1 LSETGAATRP
11 AVRLA
16 WAVASV
22 SAVLLVAGLAATLLD
37 LGAGLPTE
45 RSDWLL
51 ALLCVPLGVRVAV
64 YAPGNPCGWLLSG
77 VGLLAS
83 GTVATSV
90 ADAGPLLWTREWL
103 WWPGTG
109 VLILIVL
116 LFPDGAGT
124 SRLRRWLARAAGVA
138 TVAGTVALAHLAGR
152 APAGFLTEPVRV
164 TPGWDTAVLLAA
176 LLVLAGSAL
185 LAPVVLVARLR
196 REPAGRRGPLIWA
209 AGNAVLLFAGLVLD
223 TVAGIP
229 LTWLAVVVAV
239 PVATVVGVVRYHL
252 YDIDLLVHRSVSY
265 GLFTC
270 LAIAGYTAVVAVA
283 AQLLPAAAPVVAAVA
298 VVALLPLRQRV
309 DALLRRTLYGLSADP
324 YRLAEALSRRIGQA
338 RTPDEVLRAA
348 VEVIGAG
355 FRAPYVAIHLDDRS
369 PARSTAGRRRDWLVS
384 TVALVHRGAPA
395 GRLVVQPR
403 GPDEPWNRRER
414 TLLDHLAGQ
423 LAASAASVRLAHE
436 LQAARERLVQAREE
450 EVLRLRHDLHDGVGP
465 SLSGARMLVSVGL
478 AGGGTA
484 DGRANLQQIGDCLT
498 DAAEEIRRLVDGL
511 HPPALE
517 RGLAVALSLVVRRHE
532 TGGPVIELSVHG
544 ELADVPAAVEVAVFR
559 LVDEGLLNVV
569 RHASAAHARVDVRR
583 VGAAV
588 RVVLDDDGVGGATST
603 PAGVGL
609 ESMRRR
615 CEDLGGTF
623 RIVDLHPG
631 TRLSA
636 VIPLP

>member
-1 LSETGAATRP
+1 MSETGAVTRP

-22 SAVLLVAGLAATLLD
+22 SVVLLALGLSAVLLDLDAGQ
-37 LGAGLPTE
+37 PTE

-51 ALLCVPLGVRVAV
+51 ALLCVPLGLRVAV

-83 GTVATSV
+83 GTLAAAVD
-90 ADAGPLLWTREWL
+90 DAGPLPWTREWL

-109 VLILIVL
+109 LLILILL

-124 SRLRRWLARAAGVA
+124 SRLRRWAARAAGTA
-138 TVAGTVALAHLAGR
+138 TVAGTVALAHLAAR
-152 APAGFLTEPVRV
+152 APAGFIAEPIQV

-185 LAPVVLVARLR
+185 LAPGVLVARLL

-209 AGNAVLLFAGLVLD
+209 AGNAILLFSGLVLD
-223 TVAGIP
+223 VVAGIP

-239 PVATVVGVVRYHL
+239 PVATVVGVVRHHL

-283 AQLLPAAAPVVAAVA
+283 ARSLPGAAPVLAAVA
-298 VVALLPLRQRV
+298 VVTLLPLRQRI
-309 DALLRRTLYGLSADP
+309 DTLLSRTLYGLSADP
-324 YRLAEALSRRIGQA
+324 YRLAGALSRRIGQA

-369 PARSTAGRRRDWLVS
+369 QARSTTGRRRDWPVS
-384 TVALVHRGAPA
+384 TVALVHRGVPA

-414 TLLDHLAGQ
+414 ALLDHLAGQ

-436 LQAARERLVQAREE
+436 IQAVRERLVQAREE

-465 SLSGARMLVSVGL
+465 ALSGARMLVSAGL
-478 AGGGTA
+478 A
-484 DGRANLQQIGDCLT
+484 DGRADLQQIGDCLT
-498 DAAEEIRRLVDGL
+498 DAAEEIRRLLNGL
-511 HPPALE
+511 HPPALQ
-517 RGLAVALSLVVRRHE
+517 RGLAAALSLLVRRHE
-532 TGGPVIELSVHG
+532 IGGPVIELSVAG
-544 ELADVPAAVEVAVFR
+544 DLAGVPAAVEVAVFR

-569 RHASAAHARVDVRR
+569 RHASASHARVEVRR
-583 VGAAV
+583 VGAVV
-588 RVVLDDDGVGGATST
+588 RIVLDDDGVGGATST
-603 PAGVGL
+603 PTGVGL

-623 RIVDLHPG
+623 RLVGLHPG

-636 VIPLP
+636 SIPLP

>member
-1 LSETGAATRP
+1 MTGAATRP
-11 AVRLA
+11 AIRLA

-22 SAVLLVAGLAATLLD
+22 SAVLLVVGLAESLLHR
-37 LGAGLPTE
+37 GAGLPAE
-45 RSDWLL
+45 RRDWLL
-51 ALLCVPLGVRVAV
+51 ALLCVPLGVRVAA
-64 YAPGNPCGWLLSG
+64 YAPRNPCGWLLSG

-83 GTVATSV
+83 GTVAASV
-90 ADAGPLLWTREWL
+90 SDAGPLFWTREWL

-109 VLILIVL
+109 LLILIVV
-116 LFPDGAGT
+116 LFPDGAGA
-124 SRLRRWLARAAGVA
+124 SRFRRWTAGAAGVA
-138 TVAGTVALAHLAGR
+138 TAAGTVALAHLAAR
-152 APAGFLTEPVRV
+152 APAGFLTEAVPVS
-164 TPGWDTAVLLAA
+164 PGWDTVVILAA

-185 LAPVVLVARLR
+185 LAPVALLTRLR

-209 AGNAVLLFAGLVLD
+209 TGNAVLLLAGLILD

-270 LAIAGYTAVVAVA
+270 LAIVTYTATVTVA
-283 AQLLPAAAPVVAAVA
+283 ARLLPAAAPVVAAAA

-324 YRLAEALSRRIGQA
+324 YRLTEALNRRIGQA
-338 RTPDEVLRAA
+338 RTPEEVLGAA
-348 VEVIGAG
+348 VEVIGEG
-355 FRAPYVAIHLDDRS
+355 FRAPYVAIHLGDRS
-369 PARSTAGRRRDWLVS
+369 RAESATGRRRDWPVS
-384 TVALVHRGAPA
+384 TVALSHRGARA

-423 LAASAASVRLAHE
+423 LAPSAAAVRLTHE
-436 LQAARERLVQAREE
+436 LRTARERLVQAREE
-450 EVLRLRHDLHDGVGP
+450 EARRLQRDLHDGVGP
-465 SLSGARMLVSVGL
+465 TLSGARMLVSAGL
-478 AGGGTA
+478 AGGGTV

-498 DAAEEIRRLVDGL
+498 DAAAEIRRLVDGL

-517 RGLAVALSLVVRRHE
+517 RGLAAALSLVVQRHRP
-532 TGGPVIELSVHG
+532 GGPRIDLSVDG
-544 ELADVPAAVEVAVFR
+544 DLAGLPAPVEVAVFR

-569 RHASAAHARVDVRR
+569 RHASAGHARVDVRR
-583 VGAAV
+583 VAGTV
-588 RVVLDDDGVGGATST
+588 RVVLDDDGVGGATSR
-603 PAGVGL
+603 PSGVGL
-609 ESMRRR
+609 ASMSRR

-623 RIVDLHPG
+623 RIADLHPG

-636 VIPLP
+636 VIPLV